1 MCGVWVC
8 VWRGEGKGRY
18 SYPPSLLPT
27 LPLHLPQPLSS
38 LNTPA
43 PPSLTSPPPPTLT
56 LPPPPSL
63 PPPSPPSLPL
73 IHPAARLAYPPS
85 LLPPPSLAPPVR
97 LAPPLPLLRPTLL
110 DLLPA
115 RTFLPCFSPC
125 TPPSPNACLPPS
137 RCISDALE
145 PEPTSRACATVRR
158 HSGMARRES
167 RNVCDY
173 CRAREGRGG
182 ALPADGKRG
191 YNERH
196 TASGVSVIRCAAG
209 KGA

>member
-1 MCGVWVC
+1 MPAAERRAAAARHADSWGP
-8 VWRGEGKGRY
+8 
-18 SYPPSLLPT
+18 SYPPSPYTSRNHSPPSTPLHPPRS
-27 LPLHLPQPLSS
+27 PLHLRPPSRSRLLPHSR
-38 LNTPA
+38 LLHL
-43 PPSLTSPPPPTLT
+43 PPSLSFIRQPASPTHRH
-56 LPPPPSL
+56 SC
-63 PPPSPPSLPL
+63 
-73 IHPAARLAYPPS
+73 
-85 LLPPPSLAPPVR
+85 LLPHSHPQSASP
-97 LAPPLPLLRPTLL
+97 PPLPLLRPTLL

-173 CRAREGRGG
+173 CIPSFAARAGPVAKVRAAADVVRNAG
-182 ALPADGKRG
+182 ASAR
-191 YNERH
+191 
-196 TASGVSVIRCAAG
+196 A
-209 KGA
+209 